1 MDDPAAMRLLLDTH
15 IWIWSCIRPERVS
28 RAVRR
33 EIEKPSNELH
43 LSPVSVWEA
52 HHLEQR
58 GKLRLKLSFSEWLD
72 QVFAQ
77 VPVREAPFNF
87 AVAAEA
93 CRIQLPQ
100 GDLGDIFLAA
110 TASVFDLTLVTAD
123 IQLIDCAWLKTLA
136 NE

>member
-1 MDDPAAMRLLLDTH
+1 MRLLLDTH
-15 IWIWSCIRPERVS
+15 IWIWSLTRPEKVS

-33 EIEKPSNELH
+33 EIEKPANELY

-52 HHLEQR
+52 HHLERR
-58 GKLRLKLSFSEWLD
+58 GKLRLKQSFSEWLD

-77 VPVREAPFNF
+77 APLREAPFNF

-93 CRIQLPQ
+93 SRVQLPH

-123 IQLIDCAWLKTLA
+123 MQLIDCAWLKTLA

>member
-1 MDDPAAMRLLLDTH
+1 LDDSAAMRLLLDTH
-15 IWIWSCIRPERVS
+15 IWIWSLTCPQKVS

-33 EIEKPSNELH
+33 EIEKPANELY

-52 HHLEQR
+52 HHLERR
-58 GKLRLKLSFSEWLD
+58 GKLRVKQSFSEWLD
-72 QVFAQ
+72 QVFAR
-77 VPVREAPFNF
+77 VPLREAPFNF

-93 CRIQLPQ
+93 SRIQLPR

-123 IQLIDCAWLKTLA
+123 MQLIDCAWLKTLA
-136 NE
+136 ND